1 MKPTPF
7 NPETDLAP
15 IPFDMRH
22 CLVAA
27 ELKQAGMPWT
37 PHVGCFVWDRDG
49 HIAASCPFPHRIYFI
64 LNLGRFQQIFTSI
77 EDVTEKLIW
86 LPTEHQARLLCAQF
100 DVHETAVAAQWS
112 PREPLFPADPLFALY
127 CLLLDTVRTR
137 TTQRIDA
144 TAP

>member
-7 NPETDLAP
+7 NPATDLAP

-49 HIAASCPFPHRIYFI
+49 HIAASSPFPHRIYFI

-77 EDVTEKLIW
+77 ENVTEKLIW
-86 LPTEHQARLLCAQF
+86 LPTEHQTRLLCARFGVMQKT
-100 DVHETAVAAQWS
+100 DTTGEV
-112 PREPLFPADPLFALY
+112 PLEHRAPGDTLLALY
-127 CLLLDTVRTR
+127 RLLLDTLR
-137 TTQRIDA
+137 
-144 TAP
+144 APAPCEGSA